1 MKSVA
6 VMLGHAF
13 DAGTLGGGRLEPVE
27 IETRW
32 GPQEV
37 YRFERADRPAYV
49 VFRHGLHDH
58 LLPHQV
64 TGRAQVEALKKLDCG
79 ALLVSSAVDVL
90 DLQIP
95 LHRPMLLSD
104 LIMPGNR
111 LPDGSAC
118 TFFTDP
124 SGGHG
129 HLVIEEGLMSARLA
143 GRLRALA
150 GEVNVELGPE
160 PVFTHVPGPRTCTA
174 AEARMWARFGAQ
186 VMAMTV
192 APEVILANEREIPTV
207 ALVIGQ
213 EYALPELRT
222 STDPSKGDARAR
234 GRESVER
241 LVVGFLRKAEPVEFA
256 NRLHRSSGPM

>member
-6 VMLGHAF
+6 VLLGHAF
-13 DAGTLGGGRLEPVE
+13 DAGTLGGGKLEPVE
-27 IETRW
+27 VETKW
-32 GPQEV
+32 GTQEV
-37 YRFERADRPAYV
+37 YRFERKDRPAYV

-64 TGRAQVEALKKLDCG
+64 SLRSQIDALKKLDCG
-79 ALLVSSAVDVL
+79 ALLVSSAVEVL

-111 LPDGSAC
+111 LPDGNAC

-124 SGGHG
+124 SGNHG

-143 GRLRALA
+143 GRMRSLA
-150 GEVNVELGPE
+150 TKVNSELGPE
-160 PVFTHVPGPRTCTA
+160 PVFVHVPGPRTCTA
-174 AEARMWARFGAQ
+174 AEARMWGRFGGQ

-192 APEVILANEREIPTV
+192 APEIILANEREIPTI
-207 ALVIGQ
+207 ALITGQ

-234 GRESVER
+234 GREAVER
-241 LVVGFLRKAEPVEFA
+241 LVVGFLKEGEPVEFG
-256 NRLHRSSGPM
+256 NRLHRASGPM